1 MQYRTDE
8 YPSVSPARPAIH
20 RADDP
25 RIVREQADEAYRHPW
40 NRDVARRLISLTA
53 IVGARPNF
61 VKMAP
66 LLEEAGRRSAFQ
78 CRLVHTG
85 QHYSPEMSAT
95 FFDELGLPAPDVNL
109 DIGSGSHTAQTAGVM
124 LRLETE
130 LNERRPDLVLVV
142 GDVNSTMAAALV
154 ASKLG
159 IPVAHVE
166 AGLRSFD
173 RRMPEETNRLVSDVL
188 SDYLFAS
195 EPSGVANLLAE
206 GIPGEK
212 IFLVGNVMIDT
223 LIKFRHKAAQTGV
236 LDRLG
241 LTSGNYAVATLHRP
255 SNVDGIEHLASLMNM
270 LTELSRYLPVVFPV
284 HPRTRE
290 RMEGAG
296 LTQSGVMLVEP
307 LGYLEFLRL
316 TSEARL
322 VLTDSGGIQEE
333 TTILQVPCLTMRENT
348 ERPITIEQGTNR
360 LVGTDPKNI
369 LQAALDTLE
378 ATPRFLAPPEFWDGK
393 ASARILDVL
402 ERALG
407 NS

>member
-1 MQYRTDE
+1 MKIQ
-8 YPSVSPARPAIH
+8 
-20 RADDP
+20 
-25 RIVREQADEAYRHPW
+25 
-40 NRDVARRLISLTA
+40 ISA

-66 LLEEAGRRSAFQ
+66 ILEEAGHRALFQ
-78 CRLVHTG
+78 CRLIHTG
-85 QHYSPEMSAT
+85 QHYSPQMSAA
-95 FFDELGLPAPDVNL
+95 FFDELGIPAPDVNL

-130 LNERRPDLVLVV
+130 FIERRPDLVLVV
-142 GDVNSTMAAALV
+142 GDVNSTIAAALV

-173 RRMPEETNRLVSDVL
+173 RSMPEETNRLVTDVL

-195 EPSGVANLLAE
+195 EPSGVANLVAE
-206 GIPGEK
+206 GISKKK

-223 LIKFRHKAAQTGV
+223 LVKFRDKAARTGV
-236 LDRLG
+236 LERLG
-241 LTSGNYAVATLHRP
+241 LKSRGYAVATLHRP
-255 SNVDGIEHLASLMNM
+255 SNVDGMERLASLVKM
-270 LTELSRYLPVVFPV
+270 LTELARHLPVVFPV

-296 LTQSGVMLVEP
+296 LRERGLILTEP

-333 TTILQVPCLTMRENT
+333 TTILQVACLTMRENT

-360 LVGTDPKNI
+360 LVGTDPARI
-369 LQAALDTLE
+369 LQAALDALD
-378 ATPRFLAPPEFWDGK
+378 ALPRALAPPEFWDGK
-393 ASARILDVL
+393 ASTRILDVL
-402 ERALG
+402 ERSMG
-407 NS
+407 GR